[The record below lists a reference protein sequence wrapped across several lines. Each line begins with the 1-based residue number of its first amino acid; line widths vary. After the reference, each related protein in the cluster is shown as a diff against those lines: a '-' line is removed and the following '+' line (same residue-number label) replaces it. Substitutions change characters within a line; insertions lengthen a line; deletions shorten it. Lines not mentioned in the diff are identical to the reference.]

1 MTNRRHISPTS
12 SPSSDDEHRT
22 CGGMAFPLPR
32 GLTPPEIA
40 FLCEMEMVT
49 VVPRQR
55 LEGLEL
61 LGGPVEPLIPPRR
74 SSLPLWLALLL
85 KRQRR
90 ANILPPP
97 WLNAEWLSDFLA
109 AETDSDT
116 FLPPAPL
123 DWPSYTGKISRRD
136 QRRGAQS
143 GVRRTQDGQQ
153 YTPSAPFLLQ
163 NVVDDV
169 AVPPRTPWLPY
180 HWLELATLLLDSAS
194 DDLVEPDQ
202 IRRIIRDIREIRMA
216 KMRKFTEHVDIT
228 AIGGGEGL
236 PLTGVGAMEI
246 GEARRFLSA
255 AAETLRQIGASKEE
269 ALKEQAETGGG
280 MQNDYSE
287 DDDMEL

>member
-1 MTNRRHISPTS
+1 
-12 SPSSDDEHRT
+12 
-22 CGGMAFPLPR
+22 
-32 GLTPPEIA
+32 
-40 FLCEMEMVT
+40 MEMVT

-61 LGGPVEPLIPPRR
+61 LGGPTEPLIPPRR

-97 WLNAEWLSDFLA
+97 WLNTEWLSEFLK
-109 AETDSDT
+109 AETDHDV
-116 FLPPAPL
+116 FLPPPPL
-123 DWPSYTGKISRRD
+123 DCASYTGSVARRD
-136 QRRGAQS
+136 ARRS
-143 GVRRTQDGQQ
+143 GHSGPRRTLDGQS
-153 YTPSAPFLLQ
+153 PPAPR
-163 NVVDDV
+163 N
-169 AVPPRTPWLPY
+169 PWLPY
-180 HWLELATLLLDSAS
+180 HWLELATMLLETAS

-216 KMRKFTEHVDIT
+216 KMRKFTEYVDAT

-246 GEARRFLSA
+246 GEARGFMSG

-269 ALKEQAETGGG
+269 ALREQAEAGDDLR
-280 MQNDYSE
+280 NDYDE
-287 DDDMEL
+287 DDEMEL

>member
-1 MTNRRHISPTS
+1 
-12 SPSSDDEHRT
+12 
-22 CGGMAFPLPR
+22 MAFPLPR
-32 GLTPPEIA
+32 GVTPSEIT

-61 LGGPVEPLIPPRR
+61 LGGPTEPLIPPRR

-97 WLNAEWLSDFLA
+97 WLNTEWLSEFLK
-109 AETDSDT
+109 AETDHDV
-116 FLPPAPL
+116 FLPPPPL
-123 DWPSYTGKISRRD
+123 DCASYTGSVARRD
-136 QRRGAQS
+136 ARRS
-143 GVRRTQDGQQ
+143 GHSGPRRTLDGQR
-153 YTPSAPFLLQ
+153 YIPSAPFLLQ
-163 NVVDDV
+163 NVVDDEST
-169 AVPPRTPWLPY
+169 APRNPWLPY
-180 HWLELATLLLDSAS
+180 HWLELATMLLETAS

-216 KMRKFTEHVDIT
+216 KMRKFTEYVDAT

-246 GEARRFLSA
+246 GEARGFMSG

-269 ALKEQAETGGG
+269 ALREQAEAGDDLR
-280 MQNDYSE
+280 NDYDE
-287 DDDMEL
+287 DDEMEL